1 MTAQDKATLKGYFET
16 GDRPTAAQFV
26 NLIDTLDKA
35 IYCAVDVL
43 TGSVVVAAYT
53 TAAGIAPTTGSIA
66 FIKVALPGDRWYIGI
81 YGADSFFHYLELTG
95 ILT

>member
-1 MTAQDKATLKGYFET
+1 MTAQDKSVLKGYFET

-26 NLIDTLDKA
+26 NLIDTLDRA
-35 IYCAVDVL
+35 IYCAVDGL
-43 TGSVVVAAYT
+43 TGVGVVAAYT
-53 TAAGIAPTTGSIA
+53 AAAGVAPSTGSIA

>member
-43 TGSVVVAAYT
+43 TGSAVVAAYT
-53 TAAGIAPTTGSIA
+53 AAAGIAPTTGSIA
-66 FIKVALPGDRWYIGI
+66 LIKITIPSEKYYFGI
-81 YGADSFFHYLELTG
+81 YGAISYFHYLELTG